1 MTEVLLNKLEPECL
15 DQKNK
20 NKQQQQQQQKQWVL
34 YKLDFRF

>member
-1 MTEVLLNKLEPECL
+1 MTEVLLNKLEPGCL